1 MRLFEGI
8 RVLEIGG
15 GIAADYATRLFADY
29 GAEVIKIEPPTGDPV
44 RRMVPFIGN
53 VPDENG
59 SAVFLHTNT
68 SKKSVVLD
76 LKDQSARDALLKLAA
91 TADVVVES
99 LKPGALAAMGLGFD
113 DLVKV
118 QPKLVLTSIT
128 PFGQDGPYAQ
138 YEGSELIYYGMGGP
152 MAGNGSEDEVP
163 VKLGGYMS
171 IYQTGNTAATATMAA
186 VLVAE
191 GQGEPVHIDI
201 SGFETGLSSSDRR
214 TTFLLAHAYNGEVT
228 PRGNVLGGILPN
240 GAFPAE
246 DGYVQTVVTQAWLP
260 RMMSAL
266 ADDDLNAYFAKVA
279 QNPAM
284 FATMETK
291 EAIDAAL
298 YTLAAH
304 ADEAAGHGGCPAAQV
319 AAHRDQDTDG
329 STRRLPL
336 PRRRGV
342 LHRGHAPGGHRR
354 PSRRP
359 TLKSRAAGNPA
370 RPRGSV
376 STPKP
381 YCPPCPLTRCN
392 RQSYYEGVSWLIFLS
407 RVSASST

>member
-15 GIAADYATRLFADY
+15 GIAADYATKLFADY
-29 GAEVIKIEPPTGDPV
+29 GAEVIKIEPPTGDVV

-53 VPDENG
+53 KPDENG
-59 SAVFLHTNT
+59 SAIFLHTNT

-76 LKDQSARDALLKLAA
+76 LEEQSARDSLLKLAA

-99 LKPGALAAMGLGFD
+99 LKVGALAAMGLGFD

-118 QPKLVLTSIT
+118 QPKLVMASIT
-128 PFGQDGPYAQ
+128 PFGQDGPYKD

-152 MAGNGSEDEVP
+152 MAGNGAEDQVP

-171 IYQTGNTAATATMAA
+171 IYQTGNTAATAAMAA
-186 VLVAE
+186 LLVAE
-191 GQGEPVHIDI
+191 GQGEPVHIDV
-201 SGFETGLSSSDRR
+201 SGFEAGLSSSDRR
-214 TTFLLAHAYNGEVT
+214 TTFLVAHAYNGEVT
-228 PRGNVLGGILPN
+228 GRGNVLGGILPN

-260 RMMSAL
+260 RMMAAL
-266 ADDDLNAYFAKVA
+266 ADDDLNAYFGKVA

-298 YTLAAH
+298 YPWLLARTKQQAME
-304 ADEAAGHGGCPAAQV
+304 DAQ
-319 AAHRDQDTDG
+319 AN
-329 STRRLPL
+329 
-336 PRRRGV
+336 
-342 LHRGHAPGGHRR
+342 
-354 PSRRP
+354 
-359 TLKSRAAGNPA
+359 KW
-370 RPRGSV
+370 
-376 STPKP
+376 
-381 YCPPCPLTRCN
+381 PLTAIKTPTEVIEDGHYKKRGFFTKVKHPIGTVVHPGAPFAVDGGWQPTAAP
-392 RQSYYEGVSWLIFLS
+392 RLGEHTDAILS
-407 RVSASST
+407 TIAR

>member
-15 GIAADYATRLFADY
+15 GIAADYATKLFADY
-29 GAEVIKIEPPTGDPV
+29 GAEVIKIEPPAGDPV
-44 RRMVPFIGN
+44 RRMVPFINN

-76 LKDQSARDALLKLAA
+76 LGDESARESLRRLVA
-91 TADVVVES
+91 TSDVVVES

-118 QPKLVLTSIT
+118 QPKLVMTSIT

-152 MAGNGSEDEVP
+152 MGGNGSEDDVP

-171 IYQTGNTAATATMAA
+171 VYQTGNTAATATLAA

-191 GQGEPVHIDI
+191 GQGDPVHIDI

-214 TTFLLAHAYNGEVT
+214 TTFLLAHIYNGEVT
-228 PRGNVLGGILPN
+228 GRGNVLGGILPN

-260 RMMSAL
+260 RMMAAL
-266 ADDDLNAYFAKVA
+266 ADDDLNAYMGKVA
-279 QNPAM
+279 QNPAL

-291 EAIDAAL
+291 EAIDAAFYPWL
-298 YTLAAH
+298 LTRTKQQAME
-304 ADEAAGHGGCPAAQV
+304 DAQS
-319 AAHRDQDTDG
+319 H
-329 STRRLPL
+329 
-336 PRRRGV
+336 
-342 LHRGHAPGGHRR
+342 
-354 PSRRP
+354 
-359 TLKSRAAGNPA
+359 KW
-370 RPRGSV
+370 
-376 STPKP
+376 
-381 YCPPCPLTRCN
+381 PLTAIKTPTEVIEDPHYKARGFFTEVE
-392 RQSYYEGVSWLIFLS
+392 QVVGTVVHPGAPFEIEGGWQPTAAPRLGEHTDAILS
-407 RVSASST
+407 SLAG

>member
-8 RVLEIGG
+8 RILEVGG
-15 GIAADYATRLFADY
+15 GIAADYATKLFADY
-29 GAEVIKIEPPTGDPV
+29 GAEVIKVEPPAGDPV
-44 RRMVPFIGN
+44 RRMVPFIN
-53 VPDENG
+53 QVPDENG

-76 LKDQSARDALLKLAA
+76 LDEQSARDTLLKLAA

-113 DLVKV
+113 DLLKV
-118 QPKLVLTSIT
+118 QPKLVMTSIT

-152 MAGNGSEDEVP
+152 MAGNGDENDVP

-171 IYQTGNTAATATMAA
+171 VYQTGNTAATATIAA
-186 VLVAE
+186 LLTAE

-214 TTFLLAHAYNGEVT
+214 TTFLLAHSYNGEVT
-228 PRGNVLGGILPN
+228 GRGNVLGGILPN
-240 GAFPAE
+240 GAFPAA
-246 DGYVQTVVTQAWLP
+246 DGYVQLVATQAWLP
-260 RMMSAL
+260 RMLETL

-279 QNPAM
+279 ENPAM

-298 YTLAAH
+298 YPWLLSRTRQ
-304 ADEAAGHGGCPAAQV
+304 EAMEEAQS
-319 AAHRDQDTDG
+319 HK
-329 STRRLPL
+329 LPL
-336 PRRRGV
+336 TAIKTPTEVVEDPHYKARGFFTEVEHPIGTVVHPGAPFEIESGWQATAAPRLGE
-342 LHRGHAPGGHRR
+342 HTDA
-354 PSRRP
+354 
-359 TLKSRAAGNPA
+359 
-370 RPRGSV
+370 
-376 STPKP
+376 
-381 YCPPCPLTRCN
+381 
-392 RQSYYEGVSWLIFLS
+392 ILS
-407 RVSASST
+407 SLSQ

>member
-15 GIAADYATRLFADY
+15 GIAADYATKLFSDY

-53 VPDENG
+53 EPDENG
-59 SAVFLHTNT
+59 SAVFLHTNS

-76 LKDQSARDALLKLAA
+76 LEDQSARDSLLKLVA

-118 QPKLVLTSIT
+118 QPKLVVTSVT

-138 YEGSELIYYGMGGP
+138 YEGSELVYYGMGGP
-152 MAGNGSEDEVP
+152 MAGNGSEDDVP

-171 IYQTGNTAATATMAA
+171 TYQTGNTAATATLAA

-191 GQGEPVHIDI
+191 GQGEPTHIDI

-228 PRGNVLGGILPN
+228 GRGNVLGGILPN
-240 GAFPAE
+240 GPFPTE
-246 DGYVQTVVTQAWLP
+246 DGYVQMVVTQAWLP
-260 RMMSAL
+260 RMLAAL
-266 ADDDLNAYFAKVA
+266 ADEDLNAHFAKVA
-279 QNPAM
+279 EDPAL

-298 YTLAAH
+298 Y
-304 ADEAAGHGGCPAAQV
+304 P
-319 AAHRDQDTDG
+319 
-329 STRRLPL
+329 
-336 PRRRGV
+336 
-342 LHRGHAPGGHRR
+342 
-354 PSRRP
+354 
-359 TLKSRAAGNPA
+359 
-370 RPRGSV
+370 
-376 STPKP
+376 
-381 YCPPCPLTRCN
+381 
-392 RQSYYEGVSWLIFLS
+392 WLLS
-407 RVSASST
+407 RTKQQAMEDAQSHKWPVTAINTPADVLEDPHYKQRGFFTEVSHPVGTVVHPGAPFEIDGGWEPSAAPRLGEHTDAILSTLPGDSL

>member
-76 LKDQSARDALLKLAA
+76 LEDQSARDALLKLAA

-152 MAGNGSEDEVP
+152 MAGNGAEDEVP

-228 PRGNVLGGILPN
+228 GRGNVLGGILPN

-298 YTLAAH
+298 YPWLLTRTKQQAME
-304 ADEAAGHGGCPAAQV
+304 DAQR
-319 AAHRDQDTDG
+319 H
-329 STRRLPL
+329 
-336 PRRRGV
+336 
-342 LHRGHAPGGHRR
+342 
-354 PSRRP
+354 
-359 TLKSRAAGNPA
+359 KW
-370 RPRGSV
+370 
-376 STPKP
+376 
-381 YCPPCPLTRCN
+381 PLTAIKTPTEVIEDSHYKERGFFTEVTHPVGTVVHPGAPFEI
-392 RQSYYEGVSWLIFLS
+392 EGGWEPTAAPRLGEHTDSILS
-407 RVSASST
+407 TLPVDSL